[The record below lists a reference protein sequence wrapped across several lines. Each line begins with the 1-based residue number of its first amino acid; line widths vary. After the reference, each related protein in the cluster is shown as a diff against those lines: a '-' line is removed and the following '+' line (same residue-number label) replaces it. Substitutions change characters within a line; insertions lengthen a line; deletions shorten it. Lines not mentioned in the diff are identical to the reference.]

1 MDQGDV
7 DKWLVAIN
15 RKLGRGS
22 EFRAAAALLERRAA
36 APPRFLL
43 QDFVQVY
50 KEELAQVPR
59 PRRRHRRAA
68 RLSSCRPPAAARP
81 PEPGHGAPRASRP
94 APRATEVR
102 AAALGRAGQV
112 LGGGPRSAPGTRLR
126 GPAGAAPPSPL
137 SRPLP
142 LPLLHP

>member
-22 EFRAAAALLERRAA
+22 EFRAAAALLERRAV

-59 PRRRHRRAA
+59 PRRRHRR
-68 RLSSCRPPAAARP
+68 S
-81 PEPGHGAPRASRP
+81 G
-94 APRATEVR
+94 
-102 AAALGRAGQV
+102 
-112 LGGGPRSAPGTRLR
+112 
-126 GPAGAAPPSPL
+126 
-137 SRPLP
+137 
-142 LPLLHP
+142 